1 VNWLNFAI
9 RNENFVF
16 DRYELIWKLDH
27 YEVQHI
33 AHQLS
38 SVVVKGRD
46 RAEEE
51 ATDDVGGGGET
62 RPVGSIGAM
71 DGEWEARPVVVTG
84 D

>member
-1 VNWLNFAI
+1 
-9 RNENFVF
+9 
-16 DRYELIWKLDH
+16 
-27 YEVQHI
+27 VQHI